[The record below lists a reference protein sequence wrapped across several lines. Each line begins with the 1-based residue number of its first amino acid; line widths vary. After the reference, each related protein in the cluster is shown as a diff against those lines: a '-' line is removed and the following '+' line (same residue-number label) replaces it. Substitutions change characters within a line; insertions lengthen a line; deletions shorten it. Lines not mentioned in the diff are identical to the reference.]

1 MAKVVYLT
9 SSGDGVIQ
17 IKLAKKQKNFAFKIR
32 RALHAS
38 KDAISHSDLNMSTK
52 LWISATFKKPQEPL
66 IKYSTFLILFI
77 TAA

>member
-17 IKLAKKQKNFAFKIR
+17 IKLAKKKNFAFKIH